1 MSSTAYSASDSPHEA
16 RRRRGSAVGGG
27 GGGGGGHQRSSSSAA
42 SRDDLDKPN
51 ESWFLILVNAFKSNY
66 ERTLTYKEP
75 DLYEWIM
82 KAYPYY
88 RHDMHTMQTSV
99 KTTLHSYECFRQSG
113 RGTWTFIPRR
123 ALIHL
128 ETLKAE
134 GDRSRRD
141 GSFDQDND
149 DEEEDEDDDEDE
161 FMAGEGG
168 VEEYSQRQDH
178 GPVAFE
184 GSGEYVGQGASMP
197 FDMSKRFIPKRIPT
211 DTRDELMAEDSPTLT
226 AEEIERFKQEHQEAA
241 ARKLKRKASTSEHAG
256 RPWPRPRSRSPVKAL
271 EDECHMSMEAWCN
284 LLVQMFEASPKQK
297 TIREIFSWV
306 HDNYPIYREAPDESW
321 KTDLTAAL
329 ESNPLFRP
337 MGRGRWQMASP
348 DQHPPASAPAPAT
361 PGIGAVVSSDQ
372 VGVSTAITTSTATA
386 TTTAIIPTI
395 HQPNATNHDGD
406 ATDSP
411 SVTEDEDWKAIGS
424 KRLLNFGFR
433 RYSIATD
440 TVPKKQLKPASS
452 LSTSST
458 VVHGNQT
465 RQGAHSS
472 ASIQSTTAAAMTTV
486 TATTTGGPSP
496 YGFLPHDQASLPYS
510 GGRRYSSFH
519 QPTPKNSPP
528 MLPQGSQGLATVPEA
543 SLDAA
548 ASIMQ
553 ALAAESDETD
563 EDEELTKR
571 YMAPLH
577 NAINA
582 AILANNYPSHPHF
595 ASTASTPATLHSSQ
609 FQQHLLERSS
619 SVPRDPE
626 VGDAKQDRR
635 HSVTSHELSRFS
647 SSHGFGGVTPLFATS
662 SSFSQGVVVS
672 AAATAVD
679 SYLPQSPSHTQG
691 EQHPSPVQN
700 SSSPSAEQTQPPP
713 PPPPPQQAST
723 RPDPEIVIP
732 NGESLAGDQ
741 MAALQALALLAGG
754 G

>member
-1 MSSTAYSASDSPHEA
+1 MSSTAYPASDLPQEA
-16 RRRRGSAVGGG
+16 RRRRSSGVGGG
-27 GGGGGGHQRSSSSAA
+27 GGGNHQRSSSSTT

-66 ERTLTYKEP
+66 ERTLTYREP
-75 DLYEWIM
+75 ELYEWIM

-128 ETLKAE
+128 ESLKAD

-141 GSFDQDND
+141 GSFDHD
-149 DEEEDEDDDEDE
+149 DEDEDDEDDEDE
-161 FMAGEGG
+161 DEHMAEEGG
-168 VEEYSQRQDH
+168 LEEHLQREDH
-178 GPVAFE
+178 GPVSFE
-184 GSGEYVGQGASMP
+184 RSGESAGQGAATP
-197 FDMSKRFIPKRIPT
+197 LDMSKRPFPKRIPT
-211 DTRDELMAEDSPTLT
+211 DTREELMAEDSPTLT

-241 ARKLKRKASTSEHAG
+241 ARKLKRKASTSEPAG

-348 DQHPPASAPAPAT
+348 DQHAPVVPVIIGGSRDQVAT
-361 PGIGAVVSSDQ
+361 P
-372 VGVSTAITTSTATA
+372 TATA
-386 TTTAIIPTI
+386 TTSVIPTI
-395 HQPNATNHDGD
+395 NQPTGTNDEDGD

-440 TVPKKQLKPASS
+440 TVPKKHLKSASS
-452 LSTSST
+452 LSSGST
-458 VVHGNQT
+458 AVYGNQAL
-465 RQGAHSS
+465 QGTH
-472 ASIQSTTAAAMTTV
+472 STTPNHSAIMAATMS
-486 TATTTGGPSP
+486 TTTTIEGLSP
-496 YGFLPHDQASLPYS
+496 YGFTPHDQASLPYS

-528 MLPQGSQGLATVPEA
+528 MLPQGNHSLAPVPEA
-543 SLDAA
+543 SLDAKVLT
-548 ASIMQ
+548 ASQ
-553 ALAAESDETD
+553 LAAQSDETD

-595 ASTASTPATLHSSQ
+595 ASTVSTPTTLHSSQ
-609 FQQHLLERSS
+609 FQQHLAERSS
-619 SVPRDPE
+619 SVPREHGVDTGIQGRRDSVASHTPSCAPE
-626 VGDAKQDRR
+626 QALP
-635 HSVTSHELSRFS
+635 SSTSL
-647 SSHGFGGVTPLFATS
+647 PLLPGQS
-662 SSFSQGVVVS
+662 NRPS
-672 AAATAVD
+672 ATATLTD
-679 SYLPQSPSHTQG
+679 SLAPQSPSPIKAQQPVDLAQG
-691 EQHPSPVQN
+691 N
-700 SSSPSAEQTQPPP
+700 SSPSDKQ
-713 PPPPPQQAST
+713 PPPPQQASA

-741 MAALQALALLAGG
+741 MTALQALALLAGG